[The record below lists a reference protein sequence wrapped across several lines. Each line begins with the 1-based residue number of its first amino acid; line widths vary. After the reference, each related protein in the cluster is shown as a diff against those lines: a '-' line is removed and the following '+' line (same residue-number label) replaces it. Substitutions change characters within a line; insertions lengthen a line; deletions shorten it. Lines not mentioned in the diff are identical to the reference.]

1 MSSSASE
8 MYFVAVFQ
16 EETLAVTM
24 ERDGGVLLGLRGAG
38 GLGSGTGEGVSPE
51 VGGAWRSECLLKT
64 LLGRPGGVSDG
75 ILACRLGRG
84 WPRRARGDRR

>member
-8 MYFVAVFQ
+8 MYLVAVFQ

-24 ERDGGVLLGLRGAG
+24 ERDGGVLLDLRGVG

-51 VGGAWRSECLLKT
+51 AGGASRPECLLKA
-64 LLGRPGGVSDG
+64 LLRRPGAGIDGVPT
-75 ILACRLGRG
+75 CRLGGG
-84 WPRRARGDRR
+84 WPLRHRGDRR